1 MNNTETVKKAY
12 ELFGAGDIDGLLSLN
27 SDDISWTIP
36 TIENVPFTG
45 SRTGKPAVAEF
56 FKLLAD
62 AEEFTHFAPTEFI
75 ADGDRVVALGSAK
88 GRVKS
93 TGNQFATDWVHIF
106 TVKDG
111 KITNFLEFF
120 DSAAM
125 TRAYQKTA
133 AA

>member
-1 MNNTETVKKAY
+1 MNNIETVKKAY

-36 TIENVPFTG
+36 TIENVPFSG

-56 FKLLAD
+56 FTQLAD

-75 ADGDRVVALGSAK
+75 ADGDRVVALGSSK

-93 TGNQFATDWVHIF
+93 TGNQFATDWVHVF

-111 KITNFLEFF
+111 KITSFLEFF